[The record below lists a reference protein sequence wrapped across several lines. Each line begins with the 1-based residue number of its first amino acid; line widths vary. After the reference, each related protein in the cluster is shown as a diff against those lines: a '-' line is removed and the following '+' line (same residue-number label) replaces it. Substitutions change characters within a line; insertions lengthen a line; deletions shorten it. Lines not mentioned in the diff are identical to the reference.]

1 MLCRS
6 CAAAVDIAGRAGV
19 SNVDAPDLHALQR
32 SLGRSA
38 AKKQV
43 VIGLGGIVLGIAVL
57 VGTGSSGSIVVVPGG
72 LLLGGIVAL
81 VRGVT
86 GLAANPT

>member
-6 CAAAVDIAGRAGV
+6 CAAAVEIAARAGV
-19 SNVDAPDLHALQR
+19 ASSDAPDLHALQR
-32 SLGRSA
+32 ALGRST

-57 VGTGSSGSIVVVPGG
+57 VGTGGSGSIVVVPGG
-72 LLLGGIVAL
+72 LLLGGIVSL